1 MINIRDI
8 RIGDIITK
16 ENKYEGY
23 KYSIVEGIDNIS
35 GTIRHREVY
44 EDGGRQMAISSYE
57 DMSPFPLSEELLKAN
72 GWQKSSVN
80 GVNMLFADFEPISI
94 GLRPSA
100 EFDNA
105 FSPILLTSFSRYLRE
120 AMFMYEIDSVH
131 ELQALLDMWKIERE
145 NQTIT
150 IMDITDHKNLY
161 K

>member
-1 MINIRDI
+1 MRRNEMINIREL

-16 ENKYEGY
+16 DDKYEGY

-57 DMSPFPLSEELLKAN
+57 DMSPFPLSEGLLKAY
-72 GWQKSSVN
+72 GWQKSLN
-80 GVNMLFADFEPISI
+80 GVNVLFADFEPITI

-105 FSPILLTSFSRYLRE
+105 FSPILLPCFSRNLRE
-120 AMFMYEIDSVH
+120 AMFMYEIESVH
-131 ELQALLDMWKIERE
+131 ELQALLDMWKVRDMFNVRVKI
-145 NQTIT
+145 
-150 IMDITDHKNLY
+150 KP
-161 K
+161 

>member
-1 MINIRDI
+1 MRRNEMINIRDI

-57 DMSPFPLSEELLKAN
+57 DMLPFPLSEELLKAN

-80 GVNMLFADFEPISI
+80 GVNVLFADFEPLSI

-100 EFDNA
+100 VFHNA
-105 FSPILLTSFSRYLRE
+105 FCPILFPYNSKRMSD
-120 AMFMYEIDSVH
+120 AMFIYEIASVN
-131 ELQALLDMWKIERE
+131 ELQALLDIFWINEKI
-145 NQTIT
+145 
-150 IMDITDHKNLY
+150 KP
-161 K
+161 

>member
-1 MINIRDI
+1 MRRNEMIKILEL

-57 DMSPFPLSEELLKAN
+57 DMSPFPLSEGLLKAY
-72 GWQKSSVN
+72 GWQKSLN
-80 GVNMLFADFEPISI
+80 GVNVLFADFEPISI

-100 EFDNA
+100 VSHNA
-105 FSPILLTSFSRYLRE
+105 FCPILFPDSSKRMRD

-131 ELQALLDMWKIERE
+131 ELQALLDMWKIR
-145 NQTIT
+145 
-150 IMDITDHKNLY
+150 DISRVSKRI
-161 K
+161 KP

>member
-57 DMSPFPLSEELLKAN
+57 DMSPFPLSIELLEAN
-72 GWQKSSVN
+72 GWQYSLDGENV
-80 GVNMLFADFEPISI
+80 LFADFEPISI

-100 EFDNA
+100 LFYDA
-105 FSPILLTSFSRYLRE
+105 FCPILFPDSSKRMHD

-131 ELQALLDMWKIERE
+131 ELQALLDMWKIRDVSRVSVK
-145 NQTIT
+145 I
-150 IMDITDHKNLY
+150 KP
-161 K
+161 

>member
-1 MINIRDI
+1 MINISDI

-44 EDGGRQMAISSYE
+44 EYEGTQMAISSFE
-57 DMSPFPLSEELLKAN
+57 DMSPFPLSVELLKAN

-80 GVNMLFADFEPISI
+80 GVSMLFADFEPITI
-94 GLRPSA
+94 GLISSA
-100 EFDNA
+100 LFYDA
-105 FSPILLTSFSRYLRE
+105 FCPILFPDSSKIMHD

-131 ELQALLDMWKIERE
+131 ELQALLDMWKIR
-145 NQTIT
+145 
-150 IMDITDHKNLY
+150 DISRVRVKI
-161 K
+161 KP

>member
-1 MINIRDI
+1 MINIREL

-80 GVNMLFADFEPISI
+80 GVSVLFADFKPISI
-94 GLRPSA
+94 GLRALFS
-100 EFDNA
+100 EA
-105 FSPILLTSFSRYLRE
+105 FCPILFPDSSKRMRD

-131 ELQALLDMWKIERE
+131 ELQALLDMWKVRDMFNVRVKI
-145 NQTIT
+145 
-150 IMDITDHKNLY
+150 KP
-161 K
+161 